1 MIRKV
6 IATMHYDQ
14 ASDSQNATLRYDQE
28 SDRPNARLLYDDAS
42 DLHATHATGRSAQH
56 NTALCNIRSPKHVTN
71 CHYHIESYELN
82 DTVDLYCTLHF
93 AA

>member
-28 SDRPNARLLYDDAS
+28 SDRHNAL
-42 DLHATHATGRSAQH
+42 
-56 NTALCNIRSPKHVTN
+56 
-71 CHYHIESYELN
+71 
-82 DTVDLYCTLHF
+82 
-93 AA
+93 